1 MSYASVTYATIGA
14 PSLPSSLP
22 SLAPHTVRALRRA
35 LRRMVTL
42 TAFALQSLGF
52 AAALWMILAGPGL
65 MTGH

>member
-14 PSLPSSLP
+14 PSVP
-22 SLAPHTVRALRRA
+22 SLAPHTVLALRRA
-35 LRRMVTL
+35 LRRMVAL